1 MNRAFRTLAAV
12 GVAACVSG
20 AGLAACGLADN
31 TLAGSV
37 SELFPLD
44 VSRVE
49 ALRNA
54 EAFQVSYYRNNDLD
68 VDLVVR
74 LTVSTEG
81 LELRPGAKVDLAGT
95 TPSGQARATV
105 VHLGAGEPARV
116 FAPVQKGDLQLESGG
131 NPGEPT
137 RGNFSMSFV
146 RGDGYGA
153 GRNLEGA
160 FSIVTQDASF
170 GPEPGQLLDGGVPPP
185 DAGTPPD

>member
-1 MNRAFRTLAAV
+1 MTRAARALAAV
-12 GVAACVSG
+12 GLSALMAG

-31 TLAGSV
+31 SLGGSV
-37 SELFPLD
+37 SELFPLE

-49 ALRNA
+49 VLRNA

-81 LELRPGAKVDLAGT
+81 LDLRPGTKVNLAGT

-105 VHLGAGEPARV
+105 VHLNAGEPARV
-116 FAPVQKGDLQLESGG
+116 FGPVNKGDLQLESGG

-137 RGNFSMSFV
+137 RGDFSMSFS

-153 GRNLEGA
+153 GRNLEGT
-160 FSIVTQDASF
+160 FSVVAQDASF

-185 DAGTPPD
+185 DAGTPPE